1 MTDKEKIREFLVGM
15 ANADCCVT
23 QVAKA
28 INKII
33 LPYIDSLQEEP
44 VSEELE
50 KELNRFL
57 DNTEGMPRMW
67 HSDEQMEWGKDI
79 ARHFANWQKQQIIEK
94 ACEWVRTHRDAD
106 FFELIPEYNYCG
118 AGNLNIKKMVEEFRK
133 YLEE

>member
-1 MTDKEKIREFLVGM
+1 MTDKEKIREFLEGM

-33 LPYIDSLQEEP
+33 LPYIDSLQKEP
-44 VSEELE
+44 VIEDLKEAAKNYEEHR
-50 KELNRFL
+50 NDIDARS
-57 DNTEGMPRMW
+57 DNEVVRRGFVA
-67 HSDEQMEWGKDI
+67 G
-79 ARHFANWQKQQIIEK
+79 ANWQKQQIIEK

-106 FFELIPEYNYCG
+106 FFELISEYNYCG

>member
-1 MTDKEKIREFLVGM
+1 MTDKEKIREFLEGM

-33 LPYIDSLQEEP
+33 LPYIDSLQKEP
-44 VSEELE
+44 VIEDLKEAAKNYEEHR
-50 KELNRFL
+50 NDL
-57 DNTEGMPRMW
+57 DAR
-67 HSDEQMEWGKDI
+67 SDNEVVRRGFV
-79 ARHFANWQKQQIIEK
+79 AGANWQKQQIIEK

-133 YLEE
+133 CLEE